1 MFKGLAIAC
10 VFTAILFGILSFSDI
25 SNLSVATSAVISA
38 IILFSLST
46 MQENIKD
53 VESKIRI
60 LENSLSQT
68 KEAMNDNTQSNRSRI
83 SDIEKQMNELKSTPP
98 PPERITYPQEKER
111 SPVPFSLPF
120 TLVYSHLYKKFNV
133 FTTFFTQMLDKL
145 NFLAYTNNTK

>member
-60 LENSLSQT
+60 LENSLSKT
-68 KEAMNDNTQSNRSRI
+68 KEAMNVNTQSNRSRI

-98 PPERITYPQEKER
+98 PPKE
-111 SPVPFSLPF
+111 
-120 TLVYSHLYKKFNV
+120 
-133 FTTFFTQMLDKL
+133 
-145 NFLAYTNNTK
+145 